1 MPTITLSE
9 VDVAKFAGAFEF
21 SLMQSGISREEL
33 ADEAGVHVS
42 QFSKLK
48 AEPDLLKI
56 FSFAHKLGAL
66 EERKRHKGLHR

>member
-1 MPTITLSE
+1 MAVLTLS
-9 VDVAKFAGAFEF
+9 DTDIARFAGAFEF

-33 ADEAGVHVS
+33 AEEAGVHVS

-48 AEPDLLKI
+48 SEPDLLKI
-56 FSFAHKLGAL
+56 FAFAHKLGAL